1 MLQLLYVKT
10 QGPTTAVAKSGNH
23 AVEPWRNG
31 ELITVSLWTQPSNTH
46 RFHGFHGSSLGQT
59 SRSLEE
65 LQNIAASLS
74 RGLDKQEPSLVR
86 M

>member
-1 MLQLLYVKT
+1 
-10 QGPTTAVAKSGNH
+10 
-23 AVEPWRNG
+23 
-31 ELITVSLWTQPSNTH
+31 
-46 RFHGFHGSSLGQT
+46 LGQT